1 MQTKLAQ
8 DATLARTMNLQGAEQ
23 ALPVKVPTW
32 SNTREREHGQRW
44 QVVSVLPHDKS
55 ERHAS
60 ILQDVELELCK
71 KFGGFTSNATQ
82 GGWLKDGKL
91 TKEESTTFNV
101 SFSDPADVEV
111 ARQLFTLAGLLLG
124 NDWIHIE
131 CHTFTAQHTRAR
143 SYS

>member
-1 MQTKLAQ
+1 M
-8 DATLARTMNLQGAEQ
+8 DAHLARSMNLTGSEQ
-23 ALPVKVPTW
+23 AQPAAIPNW

-44 QVVSVLPHDKS
+44 QVVGILPHDQS
-55 ERHAS
+55 ARHLS

-82 GGWLKDGKL
+82 GGWLHEGKIIKDK
-91 TKEESTTFNV
+91 STTFNV
-101 SFSDPADVEV
+101 SFSDPADVEE

-124 NDWIHIE
+124 QDWIHIE